1 MKFIYD
7 RIIDTSIMF
16 MRKNGTKLKLK
27 ALADMILKVNYLLLR
42 EKFKSNSMILSRI
55 VWQL

>member
-1 MKFIYD
+1 
-7 RIIDTSIMF
+7 MF